1 MSNFWKNKKILVTGA
16 TGFIGKAL
24 VRKLLE
30 LDGTVYAL
38 SNHSS
43 FKKEHLN
50 LNVIVVD
57 ISDKEAILTLFNKNN
72 FDFCFHLAAQ
82 PIVDVGSNDPTTT
95 FEVNIKGTWNI
106 LEAARH
112 NNLKGIIVAST
123 SHVYGKNILPFLEEY
138 FPRPS
143 RPYETSKA
151 CADMIAQT
159 YASYY
164 DLPIAIA
171 RFVNTYGYGDNN
183 VRIVPRTIQLLMK
196 NKRPEIFYD
205 RTTRDYLYIDD
216 AIDAYIM
223 LAEKLKD
230 LKKESDNIIFNFGT
244 GKHYSNATII
254 KKIIKLYYGSTI
266 TPVATKIVRKQEINK
281 QYVSIDKAKKLLDW
295 EPKFTL
301 EQGLLKTIEW
311 YKAGVQIDDL

>member
-24 VRKLLE
+24 VRKLLD
-30 LDGTVYAL
+30 LDVIVYAL

-43 FKKEHLN
+43 FKKEHPN
-50 LNVIVVD
+50 LKVIIED
-57 ISDKEAILTLFNKNN
+57 ISDKNAILTLFKKNN

-82 PIVDVGSNDPTTT
+82 PIVDVGSNNPITT
-95 FEVNIKGTWNI
+95 FEINIKGTWNI

-112 NNLKGIIVAST
+112 SNLKGIIVAST
-123 SHVYGKNILPFLEEY
+123 SHVYGKNTLPFLEEY

-151 CADMIAQT
+151 CADMIAQM

-164 DLPIAIA
+164 NLPVAIA
-171 RFVNTYGYGDNN
+171 RFVNTYGYGDKN
-183 VRIVPRTIQLLMK
+183 VRIVPKTIQLLIQ
-196 NKRPEIFYD
+196 NKRPEIYYD
-205 RTTRDYLYIDD
+205 KTTRDYLYIDD
-216 AIDAYIM
+216 AINAYIV

-244 GKHYSNATII
+244 GKHYSNATVI
-254 KKIIKLYYGSTI
+254 KKIIKLYYGSTV
-266 TPVATKIVRKQEINK
+266 TPVVTKVVRKQEINK
-281 QYVSIDKAKKLLDW
+281 QYVSIDKAKKLLGW
-295 EPKFTL
+295 KPCFTL
-301 EQGLLKTIEW
+301 EQGLLRTIKW
-311 YKAGVQIDDL
+311 YKDGAQADDL